1 MAEEAPT
8 FRKHD
13 RYKASSYRTYNFRM
27 PARYDTSFWMRF
39 CQVSLV
45 DRAII
50 EELGPDIG
58 SLAIL
63 DVGCATGRLLAALAR
78 AGATSL
84 AGTDLAPR
92 ILDVAREKLVDE
104 HAHAELRAA
113 DAEDSL
119 PWPAEHFDVAVLTGV
134 LHHFYRP
141 HDALREVMR
150 VLRPGG
156 RILLVDP
163 CFFPILRHGLNL
175 CFRVAPHAGDY
186 RFYSLPGAVELLAP
200 AGFRCSWA
208 RRVGLWWYLIS
219 ATKEAAAEITV

>member
-13 RYKASSYRTYNFRM
+13 RYKASSYRTYNFKM
-27 PARYDTSFWMRF
+27 PARYDTWFWMRF
-39 CQVSLV
+39 CQISLV

-50 EELGPDIG
+50 EELRPQIG

-63 DVGCATGRLLAALAR
+63 DVGCATGRLLAGLAR

-92 ILDVAREKLVDE
+92 ILDVAREKLVNE
-104 HAHAELRAA
+104 RVHAEFRAA

-119 PWPAEHFDVAVLTGV
+119 PWPAEHFDVAMLTGV
-134 LHHFYRP
+134 FHHFYRP
-141 HDALREVMR
+141 HDALREVRR

-163 CFFPILRHGLNL
+163 CFFPILRQALNL
-175 CFRVAPHAGDY
+175 CFRIAPHAGDY
-186 RFYSLPGAVELLAP
+186 RFYSRRGAVELLEA
-200 AGFRCSWA
+200 AGFRCSQA
-208 RRVGLWWYLIS
+208 RRVGLWWYFIT
-219 ATKEAAAEITV
+219 AAKVAAAEGAA